1 MKLKNFFEKIEEIK
15 RVDEK
20 SYDKIINFLEG
31 VIFAQE
37 RRIKNEEQ
45 NSSK

>member
-15 RVDEK
+15 KIDEK
-20 SYDKIINFLEG
+20 SYEKIINFLEG

-37 RRIKNEEQ
+37 RRIQNEEQ